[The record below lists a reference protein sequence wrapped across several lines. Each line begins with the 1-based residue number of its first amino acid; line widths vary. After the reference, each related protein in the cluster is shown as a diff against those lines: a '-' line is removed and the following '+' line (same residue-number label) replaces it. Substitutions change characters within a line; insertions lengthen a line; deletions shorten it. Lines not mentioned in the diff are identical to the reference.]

1 MNQDS
6 IRWDIKRLKNV
17 LTIDMLNYVCINYM
31 QIIKQRAGAFK
42 CHDVQPNQVK
52 YNDNCLKHGRK
63 I

>member
-1 MNQDS
+1 
-6 IRWDIKRLKNV
+6 
-17 LTIDMLNYVCINYM
+17 MLNYVCINYM

-63 I
+63 IWTKEKIEKEPGMGKIEEN